1 MKLTFFIHLVICSS
15 HSFGFT
21 LCNIALVTALATIS
35 FMKLHVGLK
44 PMRLTSKNT
53 NVNIL
58 KNLLSKINE
67 FLQLNS
73 GCDSKPPIAP
83 KRYISFFKGYP
94 SSKSQ
99 HGCCLKYYWSIGN
112 TNCRLASSIDYVL
125 RIAALADLLEK
136 KKTKTR

>member
-1 MKLTFFIHLVICSS
+1 MVNITKEQTSFTNHKSSYFLLKMNMKMTLTFFIHLVICSS

-44 PMRLTSKNT
+44 PMRLTSKNI

-58 KNLLSKINE
+58 KNLHSKINE
-67 FLQLNS
+67 ILQLNS
-73 GCDSKPPIAP
+73 GNYLMGCDSKPPIAP

-99 HGCCLKYYWSIGN
+99 YGCCLKYY
-112 TNCRLASSIDYVL
+112 
-125 RIAALADLLEK
+125 
-136 KKTKTR
+136 

>member
-1 MKLTFFIHLVICSS
+1 MNTKMTLTFFIHLVICSS

-44 PMRLTSKNT
+44 PMRLTSKNI

-58 KNLLSKINE
+58 KNLHSKINE

-73 GCDSKPPIAP
+73 GNYSRESN
-83 KRYISFFKGYP
+83 KRVNTDHFTLQNPTSTRPYWIPTRSV
-94 SSKSQ
+94 SSEARSAEATE
-99 HGCCLKYYWSIGN
+99 IF
-112 TNCRLASSIDYVL
+112 
-125 RIAALADLLEK
+125 
-136 KKTKTR
+136 